1 MSSTEAKRAMHEQ
14 KAEQHAAQ
22 ASEKGGQATAAAGQS
37 ATEATQ
43 VRFEYSVCLYKPH
56 GLFRRELF
64 LLVVHPVRR
73 EGENSCFQVA
83 QHALHTSPTKSTL
96 PNFFT
101 FLNHL
106 PYRLQRRGC
115 LKLATPQNLL
125 PTKLQNRPNK
135 ALSTLPM

>member
-22 ASEKGGQATAAAGQS
+22 ASAKAGQATAAAGQS

-83 QHALHTSPTKSTL
+83 QHALHTS
-96 PNFFT
+96 
-101 FLNHL
+101 
-106 PYRLQRRGC
+106 Q
-115 LKLATPQNLL
+115 QNLL
-125 PTKLQNRPNK
+125 YPTSSPFLITFLTGCKGEVVSSWRRHKICCQPSCRIDQ
-135 ALSTLPM
+135 TRR